1 MSADVSL
8 NLRLA
13 ITRSPAQ
20 KPPHKDLKPKWPKTS
35 HLSLRPLMLRLLTAP
50 VHAHK
55 QKRPTPPRQPIEVY
69 IKFNQRNK

>member
-8 NLRLA
+8 SLRLA

-35 HLSLRPLMLRLLTAP
+35 HLSLRPLPRRFTLTNKKGQRLRAG
-50 VHAHK
+50 
-55 QKRPTPPRQPIEVY
+55 RS
-69 IKFNQRNK
+69 KFI